1 MSLRTEPYRI
11 ALIGY
16 GHIGR
21 PLHDSLARDE
31 QSFTV
36 VGVLLRDDAR
46 SSTVPAELRLHH
58 VEQLRESKPDLVV
71 EENGEVQKTKSESI
85 KAYQVPEG
93 HSPGEIF
100 TTTQIEK
107 GMVSIVILTF
117 NQLDFTQKCVQSIQ
131 RHTPEKHELI
141 FVDNGSTDGTKKW
154 LRKQIK
160 ENHNYRFIDNK
171 TNLGFAKGCNQ
182 GIAAAGGEY
191 LLLLNNDVVVT
202 PNWLSGMRECL
213 NRNPNIG
220 IVGPMTNQIS
230 GIQKIPGVPYPS
242 INHLDE
248 FACSFHEKYRHRQIP
263 SRRIVGF
270 CMLFRK
276 ELVERIGLLDESFG
290 TGNFED
296 DDFSLRA
303 ELEGFSNVIA
313 GDVFIH
319 HYGSRSFIGNQ
330 IDYRSSMG
338 GNRKIFLDKW
348 KGIDYKSPLA
358 RKLLSLQE
366 KEEAWKF
373 YHQDQLEKAAEKF
386 LTALKIS
393 PQDEAIYLSFGE
405 MLIDAKRYQEAFDIL
420 EQLPP
425 EKRNDQIYARLG
437 YCLEGL
443 GRIAEAEEF
452 AEKSLSVKPGNALAL
467 NLKGTLAYR
476 RGQKEEAAGVFQK
489 AIQADPGY
497 GEPFTNLGVMKWEAG
512 EREAAL
518 NFLERGFILSPTGTD
533 NLQLYHSAV
542 SETGA
547 FERAEKFLLEAE
559 SLHPAHKKIQ
569 YLLVDV
575 FLRQGKNEA
584 AMERIESSIAH
595 FGMDDGMMKAALEVR
610 KKIGAKEIPEKG
622 EKGTVSLCMIVK
634 DEEKHLAKCLQSAK
648 TIVDEMIVVDTGSS
662 DRTKELATIFGAK
675 VFDFAWENDFSS
687 ARNDSLSKASGDW
700 ILVLDA
706 DEMISEKDHHFLC
719 NLRQK
724 KNGHP
729 RAFSFVTR
737 NYVNRMDLIGFT
749 PNDGSYPEEEGA
761 GWTPSEKVRLFPNDR
776 RSCFENPVH
785 EMIRPA
791 LEKNQVPIQKC
802 PVPVHHYGK
811 LDSEREKEK
820 GERYYALGRKK
831 LELHSD
837 LSSLTELAIQAGAL
851 GHFDE
856 AISLWNQVLALD
868 PKMTDAYINLSYNH
882 LKLKKYAEAAQL
894 AQRARELDPDS
905 KEGLLNYS
913 SAEFYCG
920 NIERVVAS
928 LEDFLPR
935 CLEYPPILGL
945 LSLAYFLEGK
955 IEKGLPLVEKLKRIG
970 FDYKEYV
977 LNSAQDLIAAG
988 QEKKAAKLIEITKK
1002 SHKQPLRNAEMGIG

>member
-1 MSLRTEPYRI
+1 
-11 ALIGY
+11 
-16 GHIGR
+16 
-21 PLHDSLARDE
+21 
-31 QSFTV
+31 
-36 VGVLLRDDAR
+36 
-46 SSTVPAELRLHH
+46 
-58 VEQLRESKPDLVV
+58 
-71 EENGEVQKTKSESI
+71 
-85 KAYQVPEG
+85 
-93 HSPGEIF
+93 
-100 TTTQIEK
+100 
-107 GMVSIVILTF
+107 
-117 NQLDFTQKCVQSIQ
+117 
-131 RHTPEKHELI
+131 
-141 FVDNGSTDGTKKW
+141 
-154 LRKQIK
+154 
-160 ENHNYRFIDNK
+160 
-171 TNLGFAKGCNQ
+171 
-182 GIAAAGGEY
+182 
-191 LLLLNNDVVVT
+191 
-202 PNWLSGMRECL
+202 
-213 NRNPNIG
+213 
-220 IVGPMTNQIS
+220 
-230 GIQKIPGVPYPS
+230 
-242 INHLDE
+242 
-248 FACSFHEKYRHRQIP
+248 
-263 SRRIVGF
+263 
-270 CMLFRK
+270 
-276 ELVERIGLLDESFG
+276 
-290 TGNFED
+290 
-296 DDFSLRA
+296 
-303 ELEGFSNVIA
+303 
-313 GDVFIH
+313 
-319 HYGSRSFIGNQ
+319 
-330 IDYRSSMG
+330 
-338 GNRKIFLDKW
+338 
-348 KGIDYKSPLA
+348 
-358 RKLLSLQE
+358 
-366 KEEAWKF
+366 
-373 YHQDQLEKAAEKF
+373 
-386 LTALKIS
+386 
-393 PQDEAIYLSFGE
+393 
-405 MLIDAKRYQEAFDIL
+405 
-420 EQLPP
+420 
-425 EKRNDQIYARLG
+425 
-437 YCLEGL
+437 
-443 GRIAEAEEF
+443 
-452 AEKSLSVKPGNALAL
+452 
-467 NLKGTLAYR
+467 
-476 RGQKEEAAGVFQK
+476 
-489 AIQADPGY
+489 
-497 GEPFTNLGVMKWEAG
+497 MKWEAG

-575 FLRQGKNEA
+575 FLRQEKNEA

-610 KKIGAKEIPEKG
+610 KKVGPREIPEKG
-622 EKGTVSLCMIVK
+622 EKGTVSLCLIVK
-634 DEEKHLAKCLQSAK
+634 DEEKYLARCLQSAK

-675 VFDFAWENDFSS
+675 VFDFAWENDFSL

-856 AISLWNQVLALD
+856 AISLWNQVLVLD

-882 LKLKKYAEAAQL
+882 LKLKKYTEAAQL

-988 QEKKAAKLIEITKK
+988 QEKKAAKLIEIIKK